1 MLKPIKRGCWRVFWV
16 PRDAVR
22 GGVRR
27 SLLGRWQDLPA
38 REDAV
43 GVRAGDAIFLSP
55 DYRVDPLLS
64 LYGQSNVFRAYT
76 SETKRNYATDIA
88 LLLTFLWSRGR
99 RAANR
104 VRVTVQLVDAR
115 NGFQIWSERYDRQME
130 DIFEVQDE
138 IASAIAERLKV

>member
-99 RAANR
+99 GWTEATQRD
-104 VRVTVQLVDAR
+104 L
-115 NGFQIWSERYDRQME
+115 E
-130 DIFEVQDE
+130 DYEHWRRL
-138 IASAIAERLKV
+138 AIRH